1 MWPLGQRDLPTLAV
15 MFGKHTVV
23 GPETDLPLVFL

>member
-1 MWPLGQRDLPTLAV
+1 MWPLGQRDLPTLTV

-23 GPETDLPLVFL
+23 DPETGLPLVFL